1 MKMERKSTE
10 IRQEEI
16 RRAFLELIDH
26 EGLHNLSTRKVA
38 DKVGVSE
45 GALFRHFKSK
55 RDIML
60 SIIDGVE
67 DVLMKSLR
75 AVATEDSS
83 SADRL
88 FKFLCVH
95 VRYLIEN
102 KGITMLLFSEA
113 AHSNDPELKARMLK
127 ILNSQKQLA
136 KKIIQDGIVAGE
148 WDGSLQ
154 VENVAT
160 LYMGIPISL
169 NIDLILS
176 PYGVNTENFC
186 KKMMCILERA
196 LKKSD

>member
-1 MKMERKSTE
+1 MERKSTE

-16 RRAFLELIDH
+16 RRAFLQLVDA
-26 EGLHNLSTRKVA
+26 EGLHNLSTRKLA

-75 AVATEDSS
+75 EVAVEDAS
-83 SADRL
+83 SAERL

-113 AHSNDPELKARMLK
+113 AHSNDPEMKARMLK

-136 KKIIQDGIVAGE
+136 KKIIQDGIVGGE

-169 NIDLILS
+169 NIELILS